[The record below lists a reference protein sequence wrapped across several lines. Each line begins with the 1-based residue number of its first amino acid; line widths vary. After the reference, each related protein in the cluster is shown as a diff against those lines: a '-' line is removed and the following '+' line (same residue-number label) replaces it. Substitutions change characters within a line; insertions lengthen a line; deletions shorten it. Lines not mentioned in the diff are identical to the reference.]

1 MKSIIGKKV
10 GMTQVFS
17 EDGNMVPVTVIEAGP
32 VYVTQ
37 IKTVETDG
45 YNAIQV
51 AFGDAREKLFNKPIK
66 GHFAKSG
73 VAPKK
78 MLLEFHVEDP
88 SAFTLGQAITADLFE
103 AGQMIDVSGTSKG
116 KGTQGAVRRW
126 NQHTGPMSHGSKFKR
141 GAGSLGANS
150 TPARVL
156 KGMHMA
162 GRMGNEMKKS
172 PFKTS
177 NWYEL
182 IQSATC
188 CWSKAQ
194 FQAPRVVSSLFNTPS
209 RQANRNRSGKE
220 EATCQKLISSTHP
233 AKWLEN

>member
-162 GRMGNEMKKS
+162 GRMGNEKV
-172 PFKTS
+172 TVQ
-177 NWYEL
+177 NLEL
-182 IQSATC
+182 VRVDTERNLLLVKGAVPGPKGGFVTVQHAVKA
-188 CWSKAQ
+188 SK
-194 FQAPRVVSSLFNTPS
+194 
-209 RQANRNRSGKE
+209 
-220 EATCQKLISSTHP
+220 
-233 AKWLEN
+233 

>member
-51 AFGDAREKLFNKPIK
+51 AFGDAREKMFNKPIK

-88 SAFTLGQAITADLFE
+88 STFTLGQAITADLFE

-162 GRMGNEMKKS
+162 GRMGNEKV
-172 PFKTS
+172 TVQ
-177 NWYEL
+177 NLEL
-182 IQSATC
+182 VRVDTERNLLLIKGAVPGPKGGFVTVQHAVKA
-188 CWSKAQ
+188 SK
-194 FQAPRVVSSLFNTPS
+194 
-209 RQANRNRSGKE
+209 
-220 EATCQKLISSTHP
+220 
-233 AKWLEN
+233 

>member
-51 AFGDAREKLFNKPIK
+51 AFGDAKESTFNKPIK

-78 MLLEFHVEDP
+78 TLLEFHVEDP
-88 SAFTLGQAITADLFE
+88 STFTLGQAITADLFE

-162 GRMGNEMKKS
+162 GRMGNEKV
-172 PFKTS
+172 TVQ
-177 NWYEL
+177 NLEL
-182 IQSATC
+182 VRVDTERNLLLVKGAVPGPKGGFVTVQHAVKA
-188 CWSKAQ
+188 SK
-194 FQAPRVVSSLFNTPS
+194 
-209 RQANRNRSGKE
+209 
-220 EATCQKLISSTHP
+220 
-233 AKWLEN
+233 

>member
-10 GMTQVFS
+10 GMTQIFS

-32 VYVTQ
+32 IFVTQ

-51 AFGDAREKLFNKPIK
+51 AFGDAKEHTFNKPAK

-78 MLLEFHVEDP
+78 LVMEFHVESP
-88 SAFTLGQAITADLFE
+88 ATFTLGQAITADLFE
-103 AGQMIDVSGTSKG
+103 AGQMVDVSGTSKG
-116 KGTQGAVRRW
+116 KGTQGAIRRW
-126 NQHTGPMSHGSKFKR
+126 NQSRGPMSHGSKFKR

-162 GRMGNEMKKS
+162 GRMGNEKV
-172 PFKTS
+172 TVQ
-177 NWYEL
+177 NLEL
-182 IQSATC
+182 VRVDTERNLLLIKGAVPGPKGGFVTVQHAIKA
-188 CWSKAQ
+188 SK
-194 FQAPRVVSSLFNTPS
+194 
-209 RQANRNRSGKE
+209 
-220 EATCQKLISSTHP
+220 
-233 AKWLEN
+233 